1 MTGAT
6 DRPMYRAEASNLGQ
20 HIWGYGWQGR
30 LAEAVGVQDRTVRRW
45 IAADSLPDFA
55 ASKLRAMAHIS
66 PPPPG
71 TTPEQDRDDACAD
84 AVEGDLSRLVE
95 LATDAGWH
103 RAEVQVAILSLIVTD
118 MTTLAG
124 PAAALEVLAQA
135 KSLVEEVDRRQSGQA
150 NAATP

>member
-1 MTGAT
+1 MTT
-6 DRPMYRAEASNLGQ
+6 SKPMNRAEAQSLGQ

-45 IAADSLPDFA
+45 IAADCFPDFA
-55 ASKLRAMAHIS
+55 ASKLRAMAHIA
-66 PPPPG
+66 PPPG
-71 TTPEQDRDDACAD
+71 TTPDQDRDDACAD